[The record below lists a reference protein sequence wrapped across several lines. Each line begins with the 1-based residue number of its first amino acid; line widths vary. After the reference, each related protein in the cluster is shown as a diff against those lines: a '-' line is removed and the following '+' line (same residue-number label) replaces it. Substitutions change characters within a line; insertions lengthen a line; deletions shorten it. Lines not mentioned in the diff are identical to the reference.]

1 MNKKKNK
8 LMVQQTHFKVEII
21 YKYLNSLLNA
31 PQSNWIQYVFN
42 PVDKGQ
48 DLETSSCS
56 LTKAIPVIK
65 HLKAAFA
72 EATTSS
78 KPKRNEGENIK
89 CEILMPVL
97 NNEDGNA
104 HFNASKFG
112 KNKRACVSVTLGQVC
127 L

>member
-1 MNKKKNK
+1 M
-8 LMVQQTHFKVEII
+8 
-21 YKYLNSLLNA
+21 
-31 PQSNWIQYVFN
+31 
-42 PVDKGQ
+42 
-48 DLETSSCS
+48 ETSSCS

-104 HFNASKFG
+104 SKFG
-112 KNKRACVSVTLGQVC
+112 KNKRARVSVTLGQVC

>member
-1 MNKKKNK
+1 M
-8 LMVQQTHFKVEII
+8 
-21 YKYLNSLLNA
+21 
-31 PQSNWIQYVFN
+31 
-42 PVDKGQ
+42 
-48 DLETSSCS
+48 ETSSCS

-72 EATTSS
+72 EATATTSS

-89 CEILMPVL
+89 CEILMPDL

-112 KNKRACVSVTLGQVC
+112 KNK
-127 L
+127 